1 MTVLH
6 RLQDLA
12 QFTEPVVLAF
22 GVFDGVHLGHQAVL
36 KSAATLADGA
46 LVVVFTFHPHPARLL
61 RPESAP
67 KLLCSPPHELEL
79 LRRTGVNAVL
89 RCPFDLALAQ
99 LEAEVFLEQ
108 IRQHCPTLKGMC
120 VGEDWRFGKGRTGD
134 VALLKDWG
142 QRYGIVIHGVAQF
155 AVGGEAVSS
164 TRIRQAVSGGDLAEA
179 ARLLGRPYGVFGTV
193 VAGRQLARTLG
204 FPTANLAVENE
215 QLPPAGVYV
224 VQVRLA
230 DQSLVRGVANLGRRP
245 TVTPD
250 EQELNLEVHLL
261 DFSADLYGHALEVE
275 FLHRLRDEQTFPG
288 LDALKAQIA
297 ADVEATQLWWT
308 QHPT

>member
-6 RLQDLA
+6 RLQDLD

-36 KSAATLADGA
+36 QSAAALADGG

-67 KLLCSPPHELEL
+67 KLLCSPQHELAL
-79 LRRTGVNAVL
+79 LQRTGVDAVL

-108 IRQHCPTLKGMC
+108 IRHSCPLLKGMC
-120 VGEDWRFGKGRTGD
+120 VGEDWRFGKGRAGD
-134 VALLKDWG
+134 VALLKSWG
-142 QRYGIVIHGVAQF
+142 ERYGITVRGVPQLAE
-155 AVGGEAVSS
+155 GGEAVSS
-164 TRIRQAVSGGDLAEA
+164 TRIRQAVSEGGLEAA
-179 ARLLGRPYGVFGTV
+179 ARLLGRPYGVYGTV

-204 FPTANLAVENE
+204 FPTANLAIENE

-224 VQVRLA
+224 VQVRLP
-230 DQSLVRGVANLGRRP
+230 DQSLAPGVANLGRRP

-261 DFSADLYGHALEVE
+261 DFSGDLYGQALEVE
-275 FLHRLRDEQTFPG
+275 FLHRLRNEQTFPG

-297 ADVEATQLWWT
+297 ADVEAARLWWT
-308 QHPT
+308 LHTA

>member
-1 MTVLH
+1 VT
-6 RLQDLA
+6 QLA
-12 QFTEPVVLAF
+12 E
-22 GVFDGVHLGHQAVL
+22 
-36 KSAATLADGA
+36 
-46 LVVVFTFHPHPARLL
+46 
-61 RPESAP
+61 
-67 KLLCSPPHELEL
+67 
-79 LRRTGVNAVL
+79 
-89 RCPFDLALAQ
+89 
-99 LEAEVFLEQ
+99 
-108 IRQHCPTLKGMC
+108 
-120 VGEDWRFGKGRTGD
+120 
-134 VALLKDWG
+134 
-142 QRYGIVIHGVAQF
+142 
-155 AVGGEAVSS
+155 GGEAVSS
-164 TRIRQAVSGGDLAEA
+164 TRIRQAVSEGDLEAA
-179 ARLLGRPYGVFGTV
+179 ARLLGRPYGVYGTV

-224 VQVRLA
+224 VQVRVA
-230 DQSLVRGVANLGRRP
+230 DQSLAPGVANLGRRP

-308 QHPT
+308 QHPA